1 MPARLLALL
10 VAAVTTALLLPV
22 SAPANAAVPPRPHV
36 VDVVLAL
43 PPGARPDPTT
53 PAVVRRAIGQVD
65 AFYRRVSGGAIRFRA
80 GRVSRWIHVRTRCD
94 LQVARRLGDRL
105 HLPTGDRRHVVVYEP
120 VECPVAGVA
129 TVGGLEVLLAR
140 DATAAALAHELAHNL
155 GLDHSNSSGCSV
167 AFARVCTRRADDR
180 SRVEYG
186 DTSDLMGGADHEVPG
201 GLSAG
206 PVTGTLGALQL
217 ATLDLLPAA
226 RVRRLAPGRVRL
238 PVTVRLAD
246 RSARQGTTVVV
257 LPWAGRSLWLSY
269 VAPHAGLAGRLLIQ
283 TRAHWG
289 TLLLPVHRLGRDAGP
304 QVGDTFMVSSS
315 TALHVVTLGRV
326 ATLQLRTSGPQ
337 VPTSPSPR
345 LAHLTGP

>member
-10 VAAVTTALLLPV
+10 AAALTSALLLPL
-22 SAPANAAVPPRPHV
+22 SPPANAAVPPLPHV

-53 PAVVRRAIGQVD
+53 PAVVRRAIGEVD
-65 AFYRRVSGGAIRFRA
+65 AFYRRVTGGAIRFRA
-80 GRVSRWIHVRTRCD
+80 GRVSGWTHIRTRCD
-94 LQVARRLGDRL
+94 LPVARRLADRL

-129 TVGGLEVLLAR
+129 TVGGLEVLLAG
-140 DATAAALAHELAHNL
+140 DATAAALAHELGHNL
-155 GLDHSNSSGCSV
+155 GLDHSNTSGCSV
-167 AFARVCTRRADDR
+167 AFAHVCTRRADNR
-180 SRVEYG
+180 SRIEYG

-201 GLSAG
+201 GLSAR

-217 ATLDLLPAA
+217 ATLGLLPVD
-226 RVRRLAPGRVRL
+226 RVRRLEPGQVRL

-246 RSARQGTTVVV
+246 RSARRGTTVVV

-304 QVGDTFMVSSS
+304 RAGDTFTVSSS
-315 TALHVVTLGRV
+315 TDLHVVTLGRV
-326 ATLQLRTSGPQ
+326 ATLQLRASGPP
-337 VPTSPSPR
+337 VPTDLSPR
-345 LAHLTGP
+345 LPNLTGP